1 MTVIT
6 SFKGEYAFLSN
17 FFPASVPMGG
27 KTYPTVE
34 HAFQAAKTNSEEWK
48 ERICLIPA
56 TQAGKA
62 KRLGRKV
69 PLIENWNEMRVG
81 VMTSLVRR
89 KFWMNED
96 LQNLLLATGDREL
109 IEGNTWKDTFWGICN
124 GVGENHLGKI
134 LMRVRK
140 ELVI

>member
-1 MTVIT
+1 MTAIT

-17 FFPASVPMGG
+17 FFPASVPVGG

-34 HAFQAAKTNSEEWK
+34 HAFQAAKTNDEEWK
-48 ERICLIPA
+48 ERIRLIPA

-62 KRLGRKV
+62 KRMGRKV
-69 PLIENWNEMRVG
+69 PLIEGWNEMRVG

-89 KFWMNED
+89 KFWVND
-96 LQNLLLATGDREL
+96 ALCGLLLATGDKEL
-109 IEGNTWKDTFWGICN
+109 YEGNTWNDTFWGICN
-124 GVGENHLGKI
+124 GVGENNLGKI

-140 ELVI
+140 EMAE